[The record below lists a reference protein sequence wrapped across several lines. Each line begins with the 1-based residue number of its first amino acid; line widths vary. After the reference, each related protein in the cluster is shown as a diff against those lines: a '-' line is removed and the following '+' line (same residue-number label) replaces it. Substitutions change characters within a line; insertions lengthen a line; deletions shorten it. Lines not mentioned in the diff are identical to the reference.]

1 MVKGMKKTEIGLIPE
16 DWEVKKLG
24 ELSTI
29 TGGGTP
35 KTNVSHYWNGNINWF
50 TPTEIGDKKY
60 VDISIRKI
68 SKAGLD
74 NSSAKLLPRGTILLS
89 TRASIGDCAIL
100 LNEACTNQGFQSL
113 IAHQECSTEFLYY
126 LIETLKVQLI
136 QNASG
141 STFLEISPNKVR
153 ELQVPLPPLPEQEAI
168 AGALSDADA
177 WIESL
182 EQIIAKKRLIKQGAM
197 QELLTPKEGWEVKKL
212 GDFNFDI
219 SDGNY
224 SAKYP
229 KSSEFRDNGIP
240 FIRAVNI
247 KNYKVVNKD
256 LRYISPELHNELLK
270 GHLKKGDILI
280 TNRGDIGQIALVG
293 DDFIDANINAQIV
306 RINTNQN
313 LIDKYLLYWLST
325 DHCQNKINDLQT
337 GSALKQL
344 PINNLKK
351 IEIKY
356 PSLTEQTRIATILSD
371 MDAEL
376 EALEQRLHKARQIKQ
391 GMMQELLTGR
401 IRLLS

>member
-1 MVKGMKKTEIGLIPE
+1 MIPKDWEIKNLSQIGSFSKGKGISKTEANSGDIPAIRY
-16 DWEVKKLG
+16 G
-24 ELSTI
+24 ELYT
-29 TGGGTP
+29 
-35 KTNVSHYWNGNINWF
+35 KHHNIIRRFYSFINNQVARNSVKLKKGDLLF
-50 TPTEIGDKKY
+50 AGSGETKEEIGKSVAFVSDELAF
-60 VDISIRKI
+60 VGGDIV
-68 SKAGLD
+68 
-74 NSSAKLLPRGTILLS
+74 IL
-89 TRASIGDCAIL
+89 
-100 LNEACTNQGFQSL
+100 
-113 IAHQECSTEFLYY
+113 
-126 LIETLKVQLI
+126 
-136 QNASG
+136 
-141 STFLEISPNKVR
+141 SPNKDCQSSFLGYLLNSKVIQKQKAANAQGDAVVHIYSNS
-153 ELQVPLPPLPEQEAI
+153 LKDIQIPLPPLPEQEAI
-168 AGALSDADA
+168 AGALSDSDK
-177 WIESL
+177 WIDSL
-182 EQIIAKKRLIKQGAM
+182 EQLIAKKRLIKQGAM
-197 QELLTPKEGWEVKKL
+197 QELLTPKEGWEVKNL

-280 TNRGDIGQIALVG
+280 TNRGDIGQLALVG

-376 EALEQRLHKARQIKQ
+376 EALEQQLHKARQIKQ

-401 IRLLS
+401 VRLEL